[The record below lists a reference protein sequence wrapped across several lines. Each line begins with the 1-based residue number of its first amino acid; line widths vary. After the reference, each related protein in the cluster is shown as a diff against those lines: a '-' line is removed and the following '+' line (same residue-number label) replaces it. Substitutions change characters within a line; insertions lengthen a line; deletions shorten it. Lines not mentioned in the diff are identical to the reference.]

1 MDHAL
6 TELQLAILAVLWEH
20 GDVGV
25 ADIHDELRRERRIAQ
40 TTVATLLSRLE
51 ERGIVGRRKVD
62 RQYLYRSRV
71 SRSEVRHSMV
81 REFTDATA
89 KLFQGDVAGLVS
101 ALVSEREADADEIAR
116 AREVLAQRERELR
129 QKERGA

>member
-6 TELQLAILAVLWEH
+6 TELQLAILALLWEH
-20 GDVGV
+20 GEIGV
-25 ADIHDELRRERRIAQ
+25 TDIHDALRRERRIAQ

-51 ERGIVGRRKVD
+51 ERGIVGRRKVG
-62 RQYLYRSRV
+62 RLYLYRSQV
-71 SRSEVRHSMV
+71 SRSDVRHSMV

-101 ALVSEREADADEIAR
+101 ALVSDADADEIAR

-129 QKERGA
+129 QKESGA